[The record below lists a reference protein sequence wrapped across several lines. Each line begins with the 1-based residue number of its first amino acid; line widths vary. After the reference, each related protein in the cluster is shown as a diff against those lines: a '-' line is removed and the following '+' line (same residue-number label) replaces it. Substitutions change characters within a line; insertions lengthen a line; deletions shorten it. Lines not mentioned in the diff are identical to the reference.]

1 METGERRHGMD
12 QTLIDEIAVLP
23 LSGCREPL
31 SSMSHMLGALVF
43 AAMAIL
49 LIRRGR
55 GDWVRTSSLVV
66 MAVSSVV
73 LLMLS
78 SAYHL
83 AWPGP
88 ARELL
93 LRADVAGV
101 FLLIAG
107 SMTPV
112 HAILFSGR
120 SRWLALVLIWTVA
133 VVGIL
138 LRMIY
143 HEYVTDAVGVSIFLT
158 CGWGSLVTAIILWR
172 RFGWEF
178 IKPAVF
184 AGTSYTL
191 GAIVLLFH
199 GPTIV
204 SGIMGPHELWH
215 FAVLSGL
222 AMHWR
227 FVFQF
232 ASGAEQFLTAS

>member
-1 METGERRHGMD
+1 MD
-12 QTLIDEIAVLP
+12 QALIDDIAVFPLP
-23 LSGCREPL
+23 GCREPL
-31 SSMSHMLGALVF
+31 SSLSHMLGAFVF

-55 GDWVRTSSLVV
+55 GDWVRTASLVV
-66 MAVSSVV
+66 MAASSV
-73 LLMLS
+73 LLLLLS

-83 AWPGP
+83 SWPGP
-88 ARELL
+88 VRDFL
-93 LRADVAGV
+93 LRADVAGI

-120 SRWLALVLIWTVA
+120 SRWIALVLIWTTA
-133 VVGIL
+133 VLGIL

-143 HEYVTDAVGVSIFLT
+143 HELVTDAVGVSIFLL

-172 RFGWEF
+172 RYGWGF

-184 AGTSYTL
+184 AGASYTL

-199 GPTIV
+199 GPTLV
-204 SGIMGPHELWH
+204 HGILGPHELWH
-215 FAVLSGL
+215 FAVLCGL
-222 AMHWR
+222 SMHWR

-232 ASGAEQFLTAS
+232 ASGPDSTLAAS

>member
-1 METGERRHGMD
+1 MD
-12 QTLIDEIAVLP
+12 QVLIDDIAVFPLP
-23 LSGCREPL
+23 GCREPL
-31 SSMSHMLGALVF
+31 SSLSHMLGAFVF

-55 GDWVRTSSLVV
+55 GDWVRTASLVV
-66 MAVSSVV
+66 MAASSV
-73 LLMLS
+73 LLLLLS

-83 AWPGP
+83 TWPGP
-88 ARELL
+88 VRDFL
-93 LRADVAGV
+93 LRADVAGI

-120 SRWLALVLIWTVA
+120 SRWIALVLIWTTA
-133 VVGIL
+133 VLGIL

-143 HEYVTDAVGVSIFLT
+143 HEFVTDAVGVSIFLL

-172 RFGWEF
+172 RYGWGF

-184 AGTSYTL
+184 AGASYTL

-199 GPTIV
+199 GPTLV
-204 SGIMGPHELWH
+204 HGILGPHELWH
-215 FAVLSGL
+215 FAVLCGL
-222 AMHWR
+222 SMHWR

-232 ASGAEQFLTAS
+232 ASGPDSTLAAS

>member
-1 METGERRHGMD
+1 ME
-12 QTLIDEIAVLP
+12 QLLIDDIAVFPLP
-23 LSGCREPL
+23 GCREPL
-31 SSMSHMLGALVF
+31 SSLSHMFGAFVF
-43 AAMAIL
+43 AAMAIF

-55 GDWVRTSSLVV
+55 GDRVRTWSLAV
-66 MAVSSVV
+66 MAVSSV
-73 LLMLS
+73 LLLILS

-88 ARELL
+88 TRNFL

-120 SRWLALVLIWTVA
+120 SRLLALVLIWSVA
-133 VVGIL
+133 VVGIV
-138 LRMIY
+138 LRMVY
-143 HEYVTDAVGVSIFLT
+143 HEYVTDAVGVFIFLM
-158 CGWGSLVTAIILWR
+158 CGWGSLVTAIVLWR
-172 RFGWEF
+172 RFGWTF
-178 IKPAVF
+178 IKPAVL
-184 AGTSYTL
+184 AGASYNL

-227 FVFQF
+227 FVSQF
-232 ASGAEQFLTAS
+232 ASGPEPVLAAS